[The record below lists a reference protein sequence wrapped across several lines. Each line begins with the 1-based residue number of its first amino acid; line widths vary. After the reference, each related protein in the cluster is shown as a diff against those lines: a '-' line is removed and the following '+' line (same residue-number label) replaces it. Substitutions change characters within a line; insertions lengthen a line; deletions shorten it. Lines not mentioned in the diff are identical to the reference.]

1 VVFIHDFSCF
11 GGQLEL
17 VGRPED
23 IKAVEK
29 GRLLGQQVLWH
40 PPRAATAEKAA
51 ELWREGTESTDCA
64 SDLRK
69 DPLPVRGWF
78 DGRTLTWE
86 QRPMRHGQGIAEHLK
101 EGDDWLSSGAPAITQ
116 LPEGPWV
123 RITSALEPEGIP
135 GPDCGLWT
143 YQASFYAECH
153 GALPVQFLDRLGE
166 YQAGPGST
174 ELFLRSKRHAGPKE
188 VDFGDDW
195 DSEDDEDFSL
205 EILGL
210 VDVPKKVDFQVP
222 PATAT
227 SEEVSDLLLDFGG
240 DTMPAVSQLLR
251 LASPVFNRMLV
262 SNMKEAQK
270 SIIKVEVASKT
281 EFKIFY
287 DLLEPCSW
295 SKDKISKANVDAL
308 LAISDYYQVDVV
320 KQGCEQFLLGLPATG
335 DRLLQAHKHGLNKQY
350 QRCIVSIAEAGTKDD
365 LLVLHGHPDVL
376 LE

>member
-1 VVFIHDFSCF
+1 MS
-11 GGQLEL
+11 E
-17 VGRPED
+17 PAA
-23 IKAVEK
+23 K
-29 GRLLGQQVLWH
+29 
-40 PPRAATAEKAA
+40 RAKTAKRAQTA
-51 ELWREGTESTDCA
+51 KRAKTE
-64 SDLRK
+64 
-69 DPLPVRGWF
+69 
-78 DGRTLTWE
+78 
-86 QRPMRHGQGIAEHLK
+86 
-101 EGDDWLSSGAPAITQ
+101 
-116 LPEGPWV
+116 
-123 RITSALEPEGIP
+123 
-135 GPDCGLWT
+135 
-143 YQASFYAECH
+143 
-153 GALPVQFLDRLGE
+153 
-166 YQAGPGST
+166 
-174 ELFLRSKRHAGPKE
+174 
-188 VDFGDDW
+188 
-195 DSEDDEDFSL
+195 
-205 EILGL
+205 
-210 VDVPKKVDFQVP
+210 VP

-365 LLVLHGHPDVL
+365 LLILHGHPDVL
-376 LE
+376 LEVALEQQQQKHKSNPLASMKHRVRRQAFSTHCL